1 MHNHRFPGAVFALLL
16 AGTITLTG
24 CGTTGAYNAATVT
37 NVELSEDN
45 YEVVATNV
53 RGSAQAGY
61 ILGASFAA
69 SRQQRTLALVR
80 VAGSSELYGEAL
92 NNLWASFEAASPSV
106 PTSSSSPTDRSV
118 GRIAPHTPGRPSRET
133 PSRRNL
139 FSAGSSSPP
148 SGFFRTVRGG
158 PAARHPAPCEPASE
172 SCTCPPRGSSASRSR
187 RSSSSRPLPC
197 GPRLAPG
204 IWLRRTC

>member
-16 AGTITLTG
+16 AGTIALTG

-80 VAGSSELYGEAL
+80 VAGSGELYGEAL
-92 NNLWASFEAASPSV
+92 NNLWASFEAEHGE
-106 PTSSSSPTDRSV
+106 TD
-118 GRIAPHTPGRPSRET
+118 GRELALTNVRTDTDALNLLLYTRPRVT
-133 PSRRNL
+133 IRADVIQ
-139 FSAGSSSPP
+139 F
-148 SGFFRTVRGG
+148 TD
-158 PAARHPAPCEPASE
+158 
-172 SCTCPPRGSSASRSR
+172 
-187 RSSSSRPLPC
+187 
-197 GPRLAPG
+197 
-204 IWLRRTC
+204 